1 MAVRAQR
8 QGRPIPRP
16 SAGRLNELSVL
27 LVFAVVATNTFTDAG
42 TAVSRLTTPQPAVDV
57 PATEAQPPNIV
68 VILLDG
74 YPRSDVLERRLGIDD
89 SDFLAGLSER
99 GFDVSPD
106 SHSNYALTA
115 LTLASMFQ
123 MRYLD
128 EVDDVAEHVGSSGVY
143 HDLLRYAA
151 TKGPA
156 WSALRDAGY
165 EVVYA
170 PPGWEHVRLDG
181 ASDRVVNDGEI
192 TDLER
197 SLLEETWLMD
207 VVTLISPDLITN
219 GLRDRL
225 VSSFDA
231 LDDFAAADRES
242 PAFLFLHV
250 PGPHPP
256 LVVDANGQ
264 TVPID
269 ARALGAD
276 DPAAMG
282 LTRSEYAARWESEL
296 AYLNQRVLESVD
308 ELAGRGPEHRDPG
321 HGRSR
326 VRAGDQGRR
335 PCRPHLQPVRRVH
348 ARRGRPAARCTNPGE
363 PHASAPERIPGNR
376 FSGVAGSLLPVAGPA
391 GAAGLD

>member
-1 MAVRAQR
+1 M
-8 QGRPIPRP
+8 
-16 SAGRLNELSVL
+16 
-27 LVFAVVATNTFTDAG
+27 VATNTFTDAG

-57 PATEAQPPNIV
+57 PATEAQPPDIV

-89 SDFLAGLSER
+89 SNFLAGLSER

-106 SHSNYALTA
+106 SHSNYVLTA
-115 LTLASMFQ
+115 LTLASIFQ

-128 EVDDVAEHVGSSGVY
+128 EIDDVAGHVGSSGVY

-207 VVTLISPDLITN
+207 VITLISPDLITN

-296 AYLNQRVLESVD
+296 GYLSRRVLESVD
-308 ELAGRGPEHRDPG
+308 RLQAADRNTVILVMAD
-321 HGRSR
+321 HGY
-326 VRAGDQGRR
+326 VQEIKQDD
-335 PCRPHLQPVRRVH
+335 
-348 ARRGRPAARCTNPGE
+348 PAARLSNLFAAYTPGADGLLRDAPTPVNLMPRLLNEYLGTEFPESPDRYFLSPGPLE
-363 PHASAPERIPGNR
+363 PLVLTEIHEPSAAP
-376 FSGVAGSLLPVAGPA
+376 AGP
-391 GAAGLD
+391 